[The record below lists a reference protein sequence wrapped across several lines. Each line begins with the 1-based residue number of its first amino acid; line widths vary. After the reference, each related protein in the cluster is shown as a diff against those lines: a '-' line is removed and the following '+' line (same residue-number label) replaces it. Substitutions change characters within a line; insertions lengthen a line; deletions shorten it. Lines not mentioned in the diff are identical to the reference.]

1 MKPVR
6 TIDISLL
13 ISDCCIMFCTLSLLV
28 LSCLLLFFF
37 PAEAAKNFKPEKN
50 KITVSHC
57 ELHLVC
63 LQAVPFRG
71 GHSQSPVYILPSAL
85 HPLLSQQLHV
95 LFHSIH
101 KSPLWSPPGLLPA
114 TSKHSIPPLMHS
126 VSLLCTYSNHLSLFF
141 LALSSETS
149 CTRPLMYLFH
159 LLYIYLV
166 QIEPQLFNLCYLN
179 LFHLTTHFI
188 FYHITVQN
196 TELGKVKHHLFNLI
210 FTKTSL

>member
-1 MKPVR
+1 M
-6 TIDISLL
+6 ILAFWFL
-13 ISDCCIMFCTLSLLV
+13 IVASCFALSPLV
-28 LSCLLLFFF
+28 LSCLLLSFFSA
-37 PAEAAKNFKPEKN
+37 AEAAKNFKPEKN
-50 KITVSHC
+50 KITVSYC

-71 GHSQSPVYILPSAL
+71 GHSQSSVYILPSAL

-126 VSLLCTYSNHLSLFF
+126 VSLPCTCSNHLSLAF
-141 LALSSETS
+141 LALSSKTS
-149 CTRPLMYLFH
+149 CTRPLMYLFL

-166 QIEPQLFNLCYLN
+166 QIEP
-179 LFHLTTHFI
+179 
-188 FYHITVQN
+188 
-196 TELGKVKHHLFNLI
+196 
-210 FTKTSL
+210 